1 MKTNGFFK
9 RFFIIFS
16 ILCILSVPL
25 SAIFPS
31 MSDMEIYDN
40 IIRLHVLANSDSD
53 IDQEVK
59 LAVRDGILEKVQGFL
74 AGVIDREEAERL
86 IAENITVLESTAER
100 ILHENG
106 FTYSAE
112 VTLSKEEYPTRNYG
126 GFSLPSGEYTSL
138 RILLGDA
145 EGQNWWCV
153 LFPSLCNPLGKTAEI
168 SDSGLTEAGLT
179 PSQVK
184 IITGNSPEVK
194 IKFRLVEF
202 ISGLFK

>member
-1 MKTNGFFK
+1 MKSNGFFK

-16 ILCILSVPL
+16 ALCLLSVPL

-31 MSDMEIYDN
+31 LSDMEIYDN
-40 IIRLHVLANSDSD
+40 VIRLHVLANSDSE

-59 LAVRDGILEKVQGFL
+59 LTVRDGVLVKAGEILD
-74 AGVIDREEAERL
+74 GVSDREAAERL
-86 IAENITVLESTAER
+86 IAENISVFEATAER
-100 ILHENG
+100 ILCENG
-106 FTYSAE
+106 LTYSAE
-112 VTLSKEEYPTRNYG
+112 VTLSKESYPTRNYG

-168 SDSGLTEAGLT
+168 SDSELTEAGLT

>member
-1 MKTNGFFK
+1 MKLNSFFG

-16 ILCILSVPL
+16 ALCLLSVPL

-31 MSDMEIYDN
+31 FSDMEIYDKV
-40 IIRLHVLANSDSD
+40 IRLHVLANSDSE

-59 LAVRDGILEKVQGFL
+59 LAVRDGVLEKAREVL
-74 AGVIDREEAERL
+74 DGVSDREAAEKL
-86 IAENITVLESTAER
+86 IAENIPDFEAAAER
-100 ILHENG
+100 ILREKG
-106 FTYSAE
+106 FSYSAE
-112 VTLSKEEYPTRNYG
+112 VTLSKEKYPTRNYG

-145 EGQNWWCV
+145 DGQNWWCV
-153 LFPSLCNPLGKTAEI
+153 LFPSLCTPLGKTAEI
-168 SDSGLTEAGLT
+168 SDCELTEAGLT

-194 IKFRLVEF
+194 IKFRLVEL
-202 ISGLFK
+202 ISEWFK